1 MSTSSTLTSVL
12 SALGGSTGIDV
23 TGAVDAILY
32 ADRAPERGWQAQQ
45 TTLENQTSAI
55 TQLETEASAL
65 SDSLSTL
72 QDTSGVLS
80 AISATSSDT
89 SVLTA
94 TAADGTIA
102 SSHSITVQSLAT
114 SGSFYSDSVASSSTA
129 LSQGSFDF
137 TIGSGKATTI
147 QVTAGETLTQLAAA
161 INSQSVGVTANV
173 VTDSSGARLALTAV
187 NSGTPGD
194 FTVTNDSSLAFTRSG
209 SGTNA
214 QLTVDGVHINSASN
228 TVTGA
233 IDGVTL
239 NLLGVSANQTAT
251 TTGSGTTGG
260 TPLSLTLAA
269 NSSSITDAVT
279 TFVSAYNT
287 LIKDLNSNVAY
298 DSTTQTAGTLQS
310 DSAAQGLQSAVLAAT
325 NYSASG
331 GVFASLDSLGITTNS
346 DGTLTLNPATTCQ
359 RRPDK

>member
-129 LSQGSFDF
+129 LSQGSFDL

-173 VTDSSGARLALTAV
+173 VTDSSGARLALTAD
-187 NSGTPGD
+187 NSTGTPGD
-194 FTVTNDSSLAFTRSG
+194 FTVSSSNGSLGFTRSG
-209 SGTNA
+209 TGANA
-214 QLTVDGVHINSASN
+214 LAHCGWSTHQSSSSN

-233 IDGVTL
+233 IRWSYPGPPRSRCQSV
-239 NLLGVSANQTAT
+239 TAT
-251 TTGSGTTGG
+251 TSGSGHHR
-260 TPLSLTLAA
+260 
-269 NSSSITDAVT
+269 
-279 TFVSAYNT
+279 
-287 LIKDLNSNVAY
+287 
-298 DSTTQTAGTLQS
+298 Q
-310 DSAAQGLQSAVLAAT
+310 
-325 NYSASG
+325 
-331 GVFASLDSLGITTNS
+331 
-346 DGTLTLNPATTCQ
+346 ATTI
-359 RRPDK
+359 